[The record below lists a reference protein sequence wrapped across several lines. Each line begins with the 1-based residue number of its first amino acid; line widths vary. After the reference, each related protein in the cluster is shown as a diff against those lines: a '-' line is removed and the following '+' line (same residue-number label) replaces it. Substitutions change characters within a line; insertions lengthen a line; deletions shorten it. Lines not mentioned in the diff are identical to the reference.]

1 MKRLTLWAS
10 LLCMVACTP
19 AKDPVE
25 QKIDELLAQMTLQEK
40 IGQMNQLN
48 GMGMSD
54 DLKAQIREGRVGS
67 LLNEV
72 NVDVVNE
79 MQRVAVEESRLGIPL
94 IIARD
99 VIHGFKTIFP
109 IPLGQAATWN
119 LEVVEAGARVAAKEA
134 TASGVRWTFSPMIDV
149 SRDAR
154 WGRIAESYGEDT
166 YMNAVMGVATV
177 KGYQTDNLADPTAM
191 AACAKHF
198 CGYGVSESGKDYNTT
213 WIPEVQLRDVY
224 LPSFKAAVDAGCA
237 TFMCSFNDINGV
249 PSTGSKFLNKRI
261 LREEWQYDGLLVTD
275 WGSMQQMIPHG
286 YCSDMKDAA
295 EKAAN
300 AAVDMDMMSYGY
312 IDHLEDLVKEGKVS
326 EKTIDEAVRN
336 ILRLKFRLGLFENP
350 YTAKVEN
357 PYYRPEY
364 LETAKQAAIESAI
377 LLKNDN
383 NVLPLSNATSVAVVG
398 PLANVG
404 VDQIGTWCFDG
415 EPEKSVTPMQAFQ
428 QLENVKVI
436 AEPGLQYSRDKS
448 QAGINKA
455 VAAAKKADVV
465 LCFVG
470 EEAILSGEAKCRAD
484 ISLPGAQ
491 SQLIKELKATG
502 KPLVL
507 VVMAGRPL
515 TMGAEIDMADAVLW
529 QFHAGTMAGP
539 ALADLVMGKA
549 VPSGKLPV
557 TMPKMVGQVP
567 MYYSHKNTGRPAS
580 NITLIDDIPVAASQF
595 SIGST
600 SYHLDAGDK
609 PLYPFGYGLS
619 YTTFEY
625 SQPVLSDSVMTQN
638 GQITVT
644 CQIKNTGKYDA
655 YETAQL
661 YTRDLVAS
669 LCQPVRQLK
678 GFQKVWIKAG
688 ETATVTFTVE
698 PADLAFC
705 HEDMA
710 TYAEPGEFHLWV
722 SADSQQG
729 VPVSFVLK

>member
-1 MKRLTLWAS
+1 MKHVCIWGIAALML
-10 LLCMVACTP
+10 ACTP
-19 AKDPVE
+19 TKDPVE
-25 QKIDELLAQMTLQEK
+25 QKIDELLNQMTLQEK

-72 NVDVVNE
+72 NIDVVNE

-94 IIARD
+94 IFARD

-119 LEVVEAGARVAAKEA
+119 PEIVEAGARVAAKEA
-134 TASGVRWTFSPMIDV
+134 TASGIRWTFSPMIDV

-166 YMNAVMGVATV
+166 YMNAVMGVATI
-177 KGYQTDNLADPTAM
+177 KGYQTDNLADSTAM

-198 CGYGVSESGKDYNTT
+198 CGYGASESGKDYNTT

-249 PSTGSKFLNKRI
+249 PSTGSKFLNKKI
-261 LREEWQYDGLLVTD
+261 LRDEWQYDGMLVTD

-286 YCSDMKDAA
+286 YCSDMEDAA

-326 EKTIDEAVRN
+326 EKTVDEAVRN

-364 LETAKQAAIESAI
+364 LETAKQAATESTI

-383 NVLPLSNATSVAVVG
+383 NLLPLNNVSSVAVVG
-398 PLANVG
+398 PLSNVG

-428 QLENVKVI
+428 QLENMKVF
-436 AEPGLQYSRDKS
+436 AEPGLQFSRDKS
-448 QAGINKA
+448 QIGIEKA

-484 ISLPGAQ
+484 IFLPGAQ
-491 SQLIKELKATG
+491 SQLVKELKATG

-539 ALADLVMGKA
+539 ALADLIMGKA

-580 NITLIDDIPVAASQF
+580 NITLIDEIPVAASQF

-619 YTTFEY
+619 YTSFEY
-625 SQPVLSDSVMTQN
+625 GQPVLSDSVMKQD
-638 GQITVT
+638 GEITVT
-644 CQIKNTGKYDA
+644 CQIKNIGKYDA
-655 YETAQL
+655 YETVQL
-661 YTRDLVAS
+661 YTRDLVAL
-669 LCQPVRQLK
+669 LCQPIRQLK

-688 ETATVTFTVE
+688 ESATVTFTLT

-705 HEDMA
+705 HEDMT
-710 TYAEPGEFHLWV
+710 TYAEPGEFQLWV
-722 SADSQQG
+722 AADSQQG
-729 VPVSFVLK
+729 VPVQFVLK

>member
-1 MKRLTLWAS
+1 MKHVCIWGIAALML
-10 LLCMVACTP
+10 ACTP
-19 AKDPVE
+19 TKDPVE
-25 QKIDELLAQMTLQEK
+25 QKIDELLNQMTLQEK

-72 NVDVVNE
+72 NIDVVNE

-94 IIARD
+94 IFARD

-119 LEVVEAGARVAAKEA
+119 PEIVEAGARVAAKEA
-134 TASGVRWTFSPMIDV
+134 TASGIRWTFSPMIDV

-166 YMNAVMGVATV
+166 YMNAVMGVATI
-177 KGYQTDNLADPTAM
+177 KGYQTDNLADSTAM

-198 CGYGVSESGKDYNTT
+198 CGYGASESGKDYNTT

-249 PSTGSKFLNKRI
+249 PSTGSKFLNKKI
-261 LREEWQYDGLLVTD
+261 LRDEWQYDGMLVTD

-286 YCSDMKDAA
+286 YCSDMEDAA

-364 LETAKQAAIESAI
+364 LETAKQAATESTI

-383 NVLPLSNATSVAVVG
+383 KLLPLNNVSSVAVVG
-398 PLANVG
+398 PLSNVG

-428 QLENVKVI
+428 QLENMKVF
-436 AEPGLQYSRDKS
+436 AEPGLQFSRDKS
-448 QAGINKA
+448 QIGIEKA

-491 SQLIKELKATG
+491 SQLVKELKATG

-539 ALADLVMGKA
+539 ALADLIMGKA

-580 NITLIDDIPVAASQF
+580 NITLIDDIPVTAGQF

-625 SQPVLSDSVMTQN
+625 GQPVLSDSVMTQS

-644 CQIKNTGKYDA
+644 CQVKNTGKYDA
-655 YETAQL
+655 YETVQL

-669 LCQPVRQLK
+669 LCQPIRQLK

-688 ETATVTFTVE
+688 ESATVTFTLT

-705 HEDMA
+705 HEDMT
-710 TYAEPGEFHLWV
+710 TYAEPGEFQLWV

-729 VPVSFVLK
+729 VPVQFVLK

>member
-1 MKRLTLWAS
+1 MKHVCIWGIAALML
-10 LLCMVACTP
+10 ACTP
-19 AKDPVE
+19 ANDPVE
-25 QKIDELLAQMTLQEK
+25 QKIDELLSQMTLQEK

-94 IIARD
+94 IFARD

-166 YMNAVMGVATV
+166 YMNAVMGVATI

-286 YCSDMKDAA
+286 YCSDMEDAA

-364 LETAKQAAIESAI
+364 LETAKQAAIESTI

-383 NVLPLSNATSVAVVG
+383 NVLPLSNTTSVAVVG

-539 ALADLVMGKA
+539 ALADLIMGKA

-580 NITLIDDIPVAASQF
+580 NITLIDDIPVAAGQF

-625 SQPVLSDSVMTQN
+625 GQPVLSDSVMTQS

-655 YETAQL
+655 YETVQL

-688 ETATVTFTVE
+688 ETATLTFTLKPV
-698 PADLAFC
+698 DLAFC
-705 HEDMA
+705 HEDMT
-710 TYAEPGEFHLWV
+710 TYAEPGEFQLWV

-729 VPVSFVLK
+729 IPVSFVLK

>member
-1 MKRLTLWAS
+1 MKHVCIWGIAALML
-10 LLCMVACTP
+10 ACTP
-19 AKDPVE
+19 ANDPVE
-25 QKIDELLAQMTLQEK
+25 QKIDELLSQMTLQEK

-94 IIARD
+94 IFARD

-166 YMNAVMGVATV
+166 YMNAVMGVATI

-286 YCSDMKDAA
+286 YCSDMEDAA

-364 LETAKQAAIESAI
+364 LETAKQAAIESTI

-383 NVLPLSNATSVAVVG
+383 NVLPLSNTTSVAVVG

-539 ALADLVMGKA
+539 ALADLIMGKA

-580 NITLIDDIPVAASQF
+580 NITLIDDIPVAAGQF

-625 SQPVLSDSVMTQN
+625 GQPVLSDSVMTQS

-655 YETAQL
+655 YETVQL

-688 ETATVTFTVE
+688 ETATLTFTLK

-705 HEDMA
+705 HEDMT
-710 TYAEPGEFHLWV
+710 TYAEPGEFQLWV

-729 VPVSFVLK
+729 IPVSFVLK

>member
-1 MKRLTLWAS
+1 MKHVCIWGIAALML
-10 LLCMVACTP
+10 ACTP
-19 AKDPVE
+19 ANDPVE
-25 QKIDELLAQMTLQEK
+25 QKIDELLSQMTLQEK

-94 IIARD
+94 IFARD

-166 YMNAVMGVATV
+166 YMNAVMGVATI

-286 YCSDMKDAA
+286 YCSDMEDAA

-364 LETAKQAAIESAI
+364 LETAKQAAIESTI

-383 NVLPLSNATSVAVVG
+383 NVLPLSNVTSVAVVG
-398 PLANVG
+398 PLSNVG

-448 QAGINKA
+448 QIGIEKA

-491 SQLIKELKATG
+491 SQLVKELKATG

-515 TMGAEIDMADAVLW
+515 TMGTEIDMADAVLW

-539 ALADLVMGKA
+539 ALADLIMGKA

-580 NITLIDDIPVAASQF
+580 NITLIDEIPVAASQF

-619 YTTFEY
+619 YTSFEY
-625 SQPVLSDSVMTQN
+625 GQPVLSDSVMKQD

-655 YETAQL
+655 YETVQL

-669 LCQPVRQLK
+669 LCQPIRQLK

-710 TYAEPGEFHLWV
+710 TYAEPGEFQVWV

>member
-1 MKRLTLWAS
+1 MKHVCIWGIAALML
-10 LLCMVACTP
+10 ACTP
-19 AKDPVE
+19 ANDPVE
-25 QKIDELLAQMTLQEK
+25 QKIDELLSQMTLQEK

-94 IIARD
+94 IFARD
-99 VIHGFKTIFP
+99 VIHGFKTILP

-119 LEVVEAGARVAAKEA
+119 PEIVEAGARVAAKEA

-312 IDHLEDLVKEGKVS
+312 IDHLEDLVKEGKIS

-364 LETAKQAAIESAI
+364 LETAKQAAIESTI

-383 NVLPLSNATSVAVVG
+383 NVLPLSNTTSVAVVG

-539 ALADLVMGKA
+539 ALADLIMGKA

-580 NITLIDDIPVAASQF
+580 NITLIDDIPVAAGQF

-625 SQPVLSDSVMTQN
+625 GQPVLSDSVMAQS

-655 YETAQL
+655 YETVQL

-688 ETATVTFTVE
+688 ESATVTFTLT

-705 HEDMA
+705 HEDMQ
-710 TYAEPGEFHLWV
+710 TYAESGEFHLWI
-722 SADSQQG
+722 APDSQQG
-729 VPVSFVLK
+729 VPVSFILK

>member
-1 MKRLTLWAS
+1 MKHVCIWGIAALML
-10 LLCMVACTP
+10 ACTP
-19 AKDPVE
+19 TKDPVE

-72 NVDVVNE
+72 NIDVVNE

-94 IIARD
+94 IFARD

-119 LEVVEAGARVAAKEA
+119 PEIVEAGARVAAKEA
-134 TASGVRWTFSPMIDV
+134 TASGIRWTFSPMIDV

-166 YMNAVMGVATV
+166 YMNAVMGVATI
-177 KGYQTDNLADPTAM
+177 KGYQTDNLADSTAM

-198 CGYGVSESGKDYNTT
+198 CGYGASESGKDYNTT

-249 PSTGSKFLNKRI
+249 PSTGSKFLNKKI
-261 LREEWQYDGLLVTD
+261 LRDEWQYDGMLVTD

-364 LETAKQAAIESAI
+364 LETAKQAATESTI

-383 NVLPLSNATSVAVVG
+383 KLLPLNNVSSVAVVG
-398 PLANVG
+398 PLSNVG

-428 QLENVKVI
+428 QLENMKVI

-484 ISLPGAQ
+484 ISLPGTQ
-491 SQLIKELKATG
+491 SQLVKELKATG

-515 TMGAEIDMADAVLW
+515 TMGTEIDMADAVLW

-539 ALADLVMGKA
+539 ALADLIMGKA

-580 NITLIDDIPVAASQF
+580 NITLIDEIPVAASQF

-619 YTTFEY
+619 YTSFEY
-625 SQPVLSDSVMTQN
+625 GQPVLSDSVMKQD

-644 CQIKNTGKYDA
+644 CQIKNSGKYDA

-669 LCQPVRQLK
+669 LCQPIRQLK

-688 ETATVTFTVE
+688 ESATVTFTLT

-705 HEDMA
+705 HEDMT
-710 TYAEPGEFHLWV
+710 TYAEPGEFQLWV

-729 VPVSFVLK
+729 VPVQFILK

>member
-1 MKRLTLWAS
+1 MKHVCIWGIAALML
-10 LLCMVACTP
+10 ACTP
-19 AKDPVE
+19 TKDPVE
-25 QKIDELLAQMTLQEK
+25 QKIDELLSQMTLQEK

-72 NVDVVNE
+72 NIDVVNE

-94 IIARD
+94 IFARD
-99 VIHGFKTIFP
+99 VIHGFKTILP

-119 LEVVEAGARVAAKEA
+119 PEIVEAGARVAAKEA
-134 TASGVRWTFSPMIDV
+134 TASGIRWTFSPMIDV

-166 YMNAVMGVATV
+166 YMNAVMGVATI
-177 KGYQTDNLADPTAM
+177 KGYQTDNLADSTAM

-198 CGYGVSESGKDYNTT
+198 CGYGASESGKDYNTT

-249 PSTGSKFLNKRI
+249 PSTGSKFLNKKI
-261 LREEWQYDGLLVTD
+261 LRDEWQYDGMLVTD

-286 YCSDMKDAA
+286 YCSDMEDAA

-364 LETAKQAAIESAI
+364 LETAKQAAIESTI

-383 NVLPLSNATSVAVVG
+383 NVLPLSNVTSVAVVG
-398 PLANVG
+398 PLSNVG

-539 ALADLVMGKA
+539 ALADLIMGKA

-580 NITLIDDIPVAASQF
+580 NITLIDEIPVAASQF

-619 YTTFEY
+619 YTSFEY
-625 SQPVLSDSVMTQN
+625 GQPVLSDSVMKQD

-655 YETAQL
+655 YETVQL

-669 LCQPVRQLK
+669 LCQPIRQLK

-688 ETATVTFTVE
+688 ESATVTFTLT

-705 HEDMA
+705 HEDMT
-710 TYAEPGEFHLWV
+710 TYAEPGEFQLWV

-729 VPVSFVLK
+729 VPVQFILK

>member
-1 MKRLTLWAS
+1 MKHVCIWGIAALML
-10 LLCMVACTP
+10 ACTP
-19 AKDPVE
+19 TKDPVE
-25 QKIDELLAQMTLQEK
+25 QKIDELLSQMTLQEK

-72 NVDVVNE
+72 NIDVVNE

-94 IIARD
+94 IFARD

-119 LEVVEAGARVAAKEA
+119 PEIVEAGARVAAKEA
-134 TASGVRWTFSPMIDV
+134 TASGIRWTFSPMIDV

-166 YMNAVMGVATV
+166 YMNAVMGVATI
-177 KGYQTDNLADPTAM
+177 KGYQTDNLADSTAM

-198 CGYGVSESGKDYNTT
+198 CGYGASESGKDYNTT

-249 PSTGSKFLNKRI
+249 PSTGSKFLNKKI
-261 LREEWQYDGLLVTD
+261 LRNEWQYDGMLVTD

-286 YCSDMKDAA
+286 YCSDMEDAA

-364 LETAKQAAIESAI
+364 LETAKQAATESTI

-383 NVLPLSNATSVAVVG
+383 KLLPLNNVSSVAVVG
-398 PLANVG
+398 PLSNVG

-428 QLENVKVI
+428 QLENMKVF
-436 AEPGLQYSRDKS
+436 AEPGLQFSRDKS
-448 QAGINKA
+448 QIGIEKA

-491 SQLIKELKATG
+491 SQLVKELKATG

-539 ALADLVMGKA
+539 ALADLIMGKA

-580 NITLIDDIPVAASQF
+580 NITLIDDIPVTAGQF

-625 SQPVLSDSVMTQN
+625 GQPVLSDSVMTQS

-644 CQIKNTGKYDA
+644 CQVKNTGKYDA
-655 YETAQL
+655 YETVQL

-669 LCQPVRQLK
+669 LCQPIRQLK

-688 ETATVTFTVE
+688 ESATVTFTLT

-705 HEDMA
+705 HEDMT
-710 TYAEPGEFHLWV
+710 TYAEPGEFQLWV

-729 VPVSFVLK
+729 VPVQFVLK

>member
-1 MKRLTLWAS
+1 MKHVCIWGIAALML
-10 LLCMVACTP
+10 ACTP
-19 AKDPVE
+19 ANDPVE
-25 QKIDELLAQMTLQEK
+25 QKIDELLNQMTLQEK

-72 NVDVVNE
+72 NIDVVNE

-94 IIARD
+94 IFARD

-119 LEVVEAGARVAAKEA
+119 PEIVEAGARVAAKEA
-134 TASGVRWTFSPMIDV
+134 TASGIRWTFSPMIDV

-166 YMNAVMGVATV
+166 YMNAVMGVATI
-177 KGYQTDNLADPTAM
+177 KGYQTDNLADSTAM

-198 CGYGVSESGKDYNTT
+198 CGYGASESGKDYNTT

-249 PSTGSKFLNKRI
+249 PSTGSKFLNKKI
-261 LREEWQYDGLLVTD
+261 LRDEWQYDGMLVTD

-286 YCSDMKDAA
+286 YCSDMEDAA

-364 LETAKQAAIESAI
+364 LETAKQAATESTI

-383 NVLPLSNATSVAVVG
+383 KLLPLNNVSSVAVVG
-398 PLANVG
+398 PLSNVG

-428 QLENVKVI
+428 QLENMKVF
-436 AEPGLQYSRDKS
+436 AEPGLQFSRDKS
-448 QAGINKA
+448 QIGIEKA

-580 NITLIDDIPVAASQF
+580 NITLIDDIPVAAGQF

-625 SQPVLSDSVMTQN
+625 GQPVLSDSVMAQS

-644 CQIKNTGKYDA
+644 CQIKNIGKYDA

-669 LCQPVRQLK
+669 LCQPIRQLK

-688 ETATVTFTVE
+688 ESATVTFTLT

-729 VPVSFVLK
+729 IPVKFVLK

>member
-1 MKRLTLWAS
+1 MKRLTLWAA

-119 LEVVEAGARVAAKEA
+119 PEVVEAGARVAAKEA

-261 LREEWQYDGLLVTD
+261 LREEWQYDGMLVTD

-350 YTAKVEN
+350 YTAKVED

-364 LETAKQAAIESAI
+364 LETAKQAAIESTI

-491 SQLIKELKATG
+491 SQLVKELKATG

-539 ALADLVMGKA
+539 ALADLIMGKA

-580 NITLIDDIPVAASQF
+580 NITLIDEIPVAASQF

-619 YTTFEY
+619 YTSFEY
-625 SQPVLSDSVMTQN
+625 GQPVLSDSVMKQD
-638 GQITVT
+638 GEITVT
-644 CQIKNTGKYDA
+644 CQIKNIGKYDA
-655 YETAQL
+655 YETVQL
-661 YTRDLVAS
+661 YTRDLVAL
-669 LCQPVRQLK
+669 LCQPIRQLK

-688 ETATVTFTVE
+688 ESATVTFTLT

-705 HEDMA
+705 HEDMT
-710 TYAEPGEFHLWV
+710 TYAEPGEFQLWV
-722 SADSQQG
+722 AADSQQG
-729 VPVSFVLK
+729 VPVQFVLK

>member
-1 MKRLTLWAS
+1 MKHVCIWGIAALML
-10 LLCMVACTP
+10 ACTP
-19 AKDPVE
+19 ANDPVE
-25 QKIDELLAQMTLQEK
+25 QKIDELLSQMTLQEK

-94 IIARD
+94 IFARD

-166 YMNAVMGVATV
+166 YMNAVMGVATI

-364 LETAKQAAIESAI
+364 LETAKQAAIESTI

-539 ALADLVMGKA
+539 ALADLIMGKA

-625 SQPVLSDSVMTQN
+625 GQPVLSDSVMTQS

-655 YETAQL
+655 YETVQL

-669 LCQPVRQLK
+669 LCQPIRQLK

-688 ETATVTFTVE
+688 ESATVTFTLT

-705 HEDMA
+705 HEDMT
-710 TYAEPGEFHLWV
+710 TYAEPGEFQLWV

-729 VPVSFVLK
+729 IPVKFVLK

>member
-1 MKRLTLWAS
+1 MKHVCIWGIAALML
-10 LLCMVACTP
+10 ACTP
-19 AKDPVE
+19 ANDPVE
-25 QKIDELLAQMTLQEK
+25 QKIDELLSQMTLQEK

-72 NVDVVNE
+72 NIDVVNE

-94 IIARD
+94 IFARD

-119 LEVVEAGARVAAKEA
+119 PEIVEAGARVAAKEA
-134 TASGVRWTFSPMIDV
+134 TASGIRWTFSPMIDV

-166 YMNAVMGVATV
+166 YMNAVMGVATI
-177 KGYQTDNLADPTAM
+177 KGYQTDNLADPSAM

-364 LETAKQAAIESAI
+364 LETAKQAAIESTI

-539 ALADLVMGKA
+539 ALADLIMGKA

-580 NITLIDDIPVAASQF
+580 NITLIDDIPVAAGQF

-625 SQPVLSDSVMTQN
+625 GQPVLSDSVMTQS

-669 LCQPVRQLK
+669 LCQPIRQLK

-688 ETATVTFTVE
+688 ESATVTFTLT

-705 HEDMA
+705 HEDMT
-710 TYAEPGEFHLWV
+710 TYAEPGEFQLWV

-729 VPVSFVLK
+729 VPVQFILK

>member
-1 MKRLTLWAS
+1 MKHVCIWGIAALML
-10 LLCMVACTP
+10 ACTP
-19 AKDPVE
+19 ANDPVE
-25 QKIDELLAQMTLQEK
+25 QKIDELLNQMTLQEK

-72 NVDVVNE
+72 NIDVVNE

-94 IIARD
+94 IFARD

-119 LEVVEAGARVAAKEA
+119 PEIVEAGARVAAKEA
-134 TASGVRWTFSPMIDV
+134 TASGIRWTFSPMIDV

-166 YMNAVMGVATV
+166 YMNAVMGVATI

-286 YCSDMKDAA
+286 YCSDMEDAA

-364 LETAKQAAIESAI
+364 LETAKQAAIESTI

-383 NVLPLSNATSVAVVG
+383 NVLPLSNVTSVAVVG
-398 PLANVG
+398 PLSNVG

-428 QLENVKVI
+428 QLENMKVF
-436 AEPGLQYSRDKS
+436 AEPGLQFSRDKS
-448 QAGINKA
+448 QIGIEKA

-539 ALADLVMGKA
+539 ALADLIMGKA

-580 NITLIDDIPVAASQF
+580 NITLIDDIPVAAGQF

-625 SQPVLSDSVMTQN
+625 GQPVLSDSVMTQS

-644 CQIKNTGKYDA
+644 CQIKNIGKYDA
-655 YETAQL
+655 YETVQL

-669 LCQPVRQLK
+669 LCQPIRQLK

-688 ETATVTFTVE
+688 ESATVTFTLT

-705 HEDMA
+705 HEDMT
-710 TYAEPGEFHLWV
+710 TYAEPGEFQLWV

-729 VPVSFVLK
+729 VPVQFILK

>member
-1 MKRLTLWAS
+1 MKHVCIWGIAALML
-10 LLCMVACTP
+10 ACTP
-19 AKDPVE
+19 ANDPVE
-25 QKIDELLAQMTLQEK
+25 QKIDELLSQMTLQEK

-94 IIARD
+94 IFARD

-286 YCSDMKDAA
+286 YCSDMEDAA

-364 LETAKQAAIESAI
+364 LETAKQAAIESTI

-383 NVLPLSNATSVAVVG
+383 NVLPLSNVTSVAVVG
-398 PLANVG
+398 PLSNVG

-539 ALADLVMGKA
+539 ALADLIMGKA

-580 NITLIDDIPVAASQF
+580 NITLIDEIPVAASQF

-619 YTTFEY
+619 YTSFEY
-625 SQPVLSDSVMTQN
+625 GQPVLSDSVMKQD

-644 CQIKNTGKYDA
+644 CQIKNSGKYDA

-669 LCQPVRQLK
+669 LCQPIRQLK

-688 ETATVTFTVE
+688 ESATVTFTLT

-705 HEDMA
+705 HEDMT
-710 TYAEPGEFHLWV
+710 TYAEPGEFQLWV

-729 VPVSFVLK
+729 VPVQFILK

>member
-1 MKRLTLWAS
+1 MKRLTLWAA

-261 LREEWQYDGLLVTD
+261 LRE
-275 WGSMQQMIPHG
+275 
-286 YCSDMKDAA
+286 
-295 EKAAN
+295 
-300 AAVDMDMMSYGY
+300 SYGY

-364 LETAKQAAIESAI
+364 LETAKQAAIESTI

-383 NVLPLSNATSVAVVG
+383 NVLPLSNTTSVAVVG

-539 ALADLVMGKA
+539 ALADLIMGKA

-580 NITLIDDIPVAASQF
+580 NITLIDDIPVAAGQF

-625 SQPVLSDSVMTQN
+625 GQPVLSDSVMTQS

-688 ETATVTFTVE
+688 ESATVTFTLT

-705 HEDMA
+705 HEDMT
-710 TYAEPGEFHLWV
+710 TYAEPGEFQLWI
-722 SADSQQG
+722 APDSQQG
-729 VPVSFVLK
+729 VPVSFILK

>member
-1 MKRLTLWAS
+1 MKHVCIWGIAALML
-10 LLCMVACTP
+10 ACTP
-19 AKDPVE
+19 TKDPVE
-25 QKIDELLAQMTLQEK
+25 QKIDELLNQMTLQEK

-72 NVDVVNE
+72 NIDVVNE

-94 IIARD
+94 IFARD

-119 LEVVEAGARVAAKEA
+119 PEIVEAGARVAAKEA
-134 TASGVRWTFSPMIDV
+134 TASGIRWTFSPMIDV

-166 YMNAVMGVATV
+166 YMNAVMGVATI
-177 KGYQTDNLADPTAM
+177 KGYQTDNLADSTAM

-198 CGYGVSESGKDYNTT
+198 CGYGASESGKDYNTT

-249 PSTGSKFLNKRI
+249 PSTGSKFLNKKI
-261 LREEWQYDGLLVTD
+261 LRDEWQYDGMLVTD

-286 YCSDMKDAA
+286 YCSDMEDAA

-364 LETAKQAAIESAI
+364 LETAKQAATESTI

-383 NVLPLSNATSVAVVG
+383 KLLPLNNVSSVAVVG
-398 PLANVG
+398 PLSNVG

-428 QLENVKVI
+428 QLENMKVF
-436 AEPGLQYSRDKS
+436 AEPGLQFSRDKS
-448 QAGINKA
+448 QIGIEKA

-491 SQLIKELKATG
+491 SQLVKELKATG

-515 TMGAEIDMADAVLW
+515 TMGTEIDMADAVLW
-529 QFHAGTMAGP
+529 QFHVGTMAGP
-539 ALADLVMGKA
+539 ALADLIMGKA

-580 NITLIDDIPVAASQF
+580 NITLIDDIPVATGQF

-619 YTTFEY
+619 YTSFEY
-625 SQPVLSDSVMTQN
+625 GQPVLSDSVMKQD

-655 YETAQL
+655 YETVQL

-669 LCQPVRQLK
+669 LCQPIRQLK

-688 ETATVTFTVE
+688 ESATVTFTLT

-705 HEDMA
+705 HEDMT
-710 TYAEPGEFHLWV
+710 TYAEPGEFQLWV

-729 VPVSFVLK
+729 IPVKFVLK

>member
-1 MKRLTLWAS
+1 MKHVCIWGIAALML
-10 LLCMVACTP
+10 ACTP
-19 AKDPVE
+19 ANDPVE
-25 QKIDELLAQMTLQEK
+25 QKIDELLNQMTLQEK

-72 NVDVVNE
+72 NIDVVNE

-94 IIARD
+94 IFARD

-119 LEVVEAGARVAAKEA
+119 PEIVEAGARVAAKEA
-134 TASGVRWTFSPMIDV
+134 TASGIRWTFSPMIDV

-166 YMNAVMGVATV
+166 YMNAVMGVATI
-177 KGYQTDNLADPTAM
+177 KGYQTDNLADSTAM

-198 CGYGVSESGKDYNTT
+198 CGYGASESGKDYNTT

-249 PSTGSKFLNKRI
+249 PSTGSKFLNKKI
-261 LREEWQYDGLLVTD
+261 LRDEWQYDGMLVTD

-364 LETAKQAAIESAI
+364 LETAKQAATESTI

-383 NVLPLSNATSVAVVG
+383 KLLPLNNVSSVAVVG
-398 PLANVG
+398 PLSNVG

-428 QLENVKVI
+428 QLENMKVI

-539 ALADLVMGKA
+539 ALADLIMGKA

-580 NITLIDDIPVAASQF
+580 NITLIDEIPVAASQF

-619 YTTFEY
+619 YTSFEY
-625 SQPVLSDSVMTQN
+625 GQPVLSDSVMKQD

-655 YETAQL
+655 YETVQL

-669 LCQPVRQLK
+669 LCQPIRQLK

-688 ETATVTFTVE
+688 ESATVTFTLT

-705 HEDMA
+705 HEDMT
-710 TYAEPGEFHLWV
+710 TYAEPGEFQLWV

-729 VPVSFVLK
+729 VPVQFILK